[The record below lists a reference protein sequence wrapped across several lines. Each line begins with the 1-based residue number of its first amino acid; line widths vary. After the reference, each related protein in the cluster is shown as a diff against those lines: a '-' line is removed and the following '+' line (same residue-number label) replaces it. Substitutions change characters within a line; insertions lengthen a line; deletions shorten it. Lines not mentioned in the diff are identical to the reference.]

1 MKKSIHQ
8 IAVEILTEHKR
19 AMSVDEIYD
28 VMTSKN
34 LYMFKAK
41 NPRGVLRNQMRR
53 HSTESRNIGSNS
65 KTFFRQTD
73 KGDFELL

>member
-8 IAVEILTEHKR
+8 IAVEILTENKR

-41 NPRGVLRNQMRR
+41 NPCGVLRNQMRR
-53 HSTESRNIGSNS
+53 HSTGSRNIGSNS
-65 KTFFRQTD
+65 KPVFRLTD
-73 KGDFELL
+73 KGDFELI